1 MGIPETI
8 PIFGMVTGILISLA
22 FFTMIVLS
30 LSFYFRARN
39 RERMALI
46 EKGGD
51 LSKFYKRPNGHLIL
65 KNGMFFIGLAA
76 GLLVAYLLTETTAM
90 NGVVAYFSMI
100 LLFGGLSLILY
111 YPISARYLK
120 KGADGK

>member
-1 MGIPETI
+1 MHDAV
-8 PIFGMVTGILISLA
+8 PIAGVIAGILISVS

-30 LSFYFRARN
+30 IYFYFRARN

-46 EKGGD
+46 EKGAD
-51 LSKFYKRPNGHLIL
+51 LSKFYKKPNGHSSL
-65 KNGMFFIGLAA
+65 KTGMFLMGIAI
-76 GLLVAYLLTETTAM
+76 GLLVAYLLIVTISM
-90 NGVVAYFSMI
+90 NGVVAFFSMI

-111 YPISARYLK
+111 YPISAKYLK